1 MGAAGA
7 AADSKDWIPAF
18 VILTF
23 CALASM
29 ASLIWATLLDA
40 RGGERDWC
48 RGGRNPGMEK
58 KDSVNKDED
67 ITYLP
72 W

>member
-1 MGAAGA
+1 MWEELSGGGWGKMGAAGA

-40 RGGERDWC
+40 REV
-48 RGGRNPGMEK
+48 RGIGVEGA
-58 KDSVNKDED
+58 
-67 ITYLP
+67 
-72 W
+72 